1 MAERTRAGEGLWAQ
15 KQHQKPKTQSW
26 GLRAAGR
33 DSPEGPTTATS
44 SPSATQDGSRL
55 LTGHLHQAGPMGLH
69 EQTIPGA
76 LRRCSQGIARP
87 CGDNTA
93 VISHQQIPNSIS
105 RTVFN
110 FAFIYISSQWKNVGF
125 GGNIPAVT
133 GKDPL
138 QQRFSGSWWG
148 VVSFSSA
155 SANTFFLPSSV
166 CFTTFRWEILKEK
179 SGFFYTAIIT
189 ENTAHPK
196 QLQQNGLGSSGHV
209 SRPSPLLPQPSQP
222 EGGEETSARRGQL
235 LGAGWKQHHDHI
247 SLPFV
252 LTPVLQPEENKS
264 PPQQPCH
271 TGIMTEEP

>member
-44 SPSATQDGSRL
+44 SPSATQAGSRL

-105 RTVFN
+105 RTMFN
-110 FAFIYISSQWKNVGF
+110 FAFIYVSKNVGF

-148 VVSFSSA
+148 VVSFRSA
-155 SANTFFLPSSV
+155 SANTFFFAIKCLLCYFSMGNFERKIWIFLHCHYHREHGTSQTASAEWSGILRSR
-166 CFTTFRWEILKEK
+166 FQTF
-179 SGFFYTAIIT
+179 SPVTTAI
-189 ENTAHPK
+189 
-196 QLQQNGLGSSGHV
+196 
-209 SRPSPLLPQPSQP
+209 
-222 EGGEETSARRGQL
+222 SARGRRG
-235 LGAGWKQHHDHI
+235 DI
-247 SLPFV
+247 Y
-252 LTPVLQPEENKS
+252 
-264 PPQQPCH
+264 
-271 TGIMTEEP
+271 